1 MQEWQWASSRSTTL
15 MSAISSSLTMPLP
28 TSNVQ
33 WMLYLL
39 TTCLKIQLAPTSPCL
54 VSIWTCWMSNRSW
67 CMDLMG
73 RFSGPRSRWRMLGSQ
88 MGSPNPFTLRA
99 VPKWGCSRGWHT
111 FWRSTDSYE
120 NAKNLH
126 AQCPDFKC
134 KPSALD
140 CCCCCLFFNQLNF
153 WDVKTLLEAF
163 CTEWK
168 SIPLWVELH
177 GAVLGICQ
185 ESIPWESYVL
195 IKSRPWEECDS
206 STQFSACNIHLSV
219 SFFPWHTWTEP

>member
-1 MQEWQWASSRSTTL
+1 

-39 TTCLKIQLAPTSPCL
+39 TTCLRIQLAPTSPCL

-73 RFSGPRSRWRMLGSQ
+73 RFSGPRSRWRLLGSQ
-88 MGSPNPFTLRA
+88 MGSPNPFTLRV

-111 FWRSTDSYE
+111 FWRSTDRYE
-120 NAKNLH
+120 NVKNLH

-163 CTEWK
+163 CREWK
-168 SIPLWVELH
+168 SYSPQSSIVSWTAWSSAGDMPREYTV
-177 GAVLGICQ
+177 GIWCSHQ
-185 ESIPWESYVL
+185 KQTLRGMW
-195 IKSRPWEECDS
+195 
-206 STQFSACNIHLSV
+206 
-219 SFFPWHTWTEP
+219 